1 MITNIDFLS
10 PPITL
15 FHLER
20 RTHTSRV
27 GATLVIALIVIC
39 LSYTIFLIYNLIAHK
54 QMTYIFHKKFEYEA
68 GYYSF
73 NSSSVF
79 HFIQIFAPENGGY
92 FDKFDSR
99 YIRAYTTYAQ
109 SDLTYSNLH
118 LHDHW
123 VFDQCRKNVDDE
135 GLDQS
140 LFTNVENFTNAVC
153 IRHFYN
159 STEKKYYSSGTEGFK
174 WPYLEHGIAQRNNIY
189 LTTIVQKCSNDS
201 IINEIFGQCPPQQEI
216 DAYVSKYFGVYL
228 YFTDTQVDPTDF
240 EKPAT
245 QFLQVVSTGIG
256 TSQTYVESYIYFSP
270 VRILTQIG
278 TIFGRSNEMN
288 SFYFDFNRKGAANN
302 AGQKYFTITRYYH
315 LMQNNVQIYERR
327 YNNFF
332 DILSEIGGIAEFVFY
347 LFYWINYIYNL
358 FVVNVDTN
366 HMFFSIKDNNSNF
379 KRRTQFNL
387 NPISNKIKI
396 NGNDNKVYNVQNN
409 ILSLSKHGVKKFRN
423 SKFYVNPNNKNE
435 NKDNLKNFHDVIIK
449 KNSIKHFTK
458 KESYLSDTDNFK
470 RRNLKREQTITAY
483 KINNDDNSQ
492 EILYNL
498 DDKKNLNFTGSLKSY
513 NKNKAHGIRNSS
525 FNSRFLKN
533 QTIIKS
539 NKINFELNSKNN
551 NIKEEEDDKD
561 SNGPKEIM
569 NKIFISKSS
578 INNIDYD
585 NPNTVKR
592 LKHVSSLID
601 FTKSL
606 IFKKEKTNYHYI
618 HLFRMHLLSE
628 EHLLKSHITLVLIEK
643 KYNINSD
650 ESTNFFEC
658 YDKL

>member
-1 MITNIDFLS
+1 M
-10 PPITL
+10 
-15 FHLER
+15 
-20 RTHTSRV
+20 
-27 GATLVIALIVIC
+27 
-39 LSYTIFLIYNLIAHK
+39 
-54 QMTYIFHKKFEYEA
+54 M
-68 GYYSF
+68 
-73 NSSSVF
+73 
-79 HFIQIFAPENGGY
+79 
-92 FDKFDSR
+92 
-99 YIRAYTTYAQ
+99 
-109 SDLTYSNLH
+109 
-118 LHDHW
+118 
-123 VFDQCRKNVDDE
+123 
-135 GLDQS
+135 
-140 LFTNVENFTNAVC
+140 
-153 IRHFYN
+153 
-159 STEKKYYSSGTEGFK
+159 
-174 WPYLEHGIAQRNNIY
+174 
-189 LTTIVQKCSNDS
+189 
-201 IINEIFGQCPPQQEI
+201 
-216 DAYVSKYFGVYL
+216 
-228 YFTDTQVDPTDF
+228 
-240 EKPAT
+240 
-245 QFLQVVSTGIG
+245 
-256 TSQTYVESYIYFSP
+256 
-270 VRILTQIG
+270 
-278 TIFGRSNEMN
+278 
-288 SFYFDFNRKGAANN
+288 
-302 AGQKYFTITRYYH
+302 
-315 LMQNNVQIYERR
+315 
-327 YNNFF
+327 
-332 DILSEIGGIAEFVFY
+332 
-347 LFYWINYIYNL
+347 
-358 FVVNVDTN
+358 
-366 HMFFSIKDNNSNF
+366 
-379 KRRTQFNL
+379 
-387 NPISNKIKI
+387 
-396 NGNDNKVYNVQNN
+396 
-409 ILSLSKHGVKKFRN
+409 
-423 SKFYVNPNNKNE
+423 
-435 NKDNLKNFHDVIIK
+435 LKNFHDVIIK

-539 NKINFELNSKNN
+539 NKINFDLNSKNN

-592 LKHVSSLID
+592 LKHISSLID